1 MTTHSEHLLR
11 HLCRLV
17 NAPARE
23 PTSDAALLERFVGH
37 ADEDAFA
44 EVVRRYGP
52 MVQGVCRRV
61 LGNAHEAQD
70 AAQATFLVLAR
81 KAAAIRPA
89 GALAGFLYGVASRL
103 AQTARRAAARRR
115 QREAR
120 CALSPRPQPS
130 PLDELT
136 ARELMEVL
144 DEELR
149 RLPEL
154 YRQPVILCCLEGLSL
169 DEAAARL
176 GWTRGSVKGRLERGR
191 ARLHARLARR
201 GLSLS
206 AVLGAAELF
215 RGASAAGMP
224 VLTPAATA
232 HAAVAFT
239 AGRGVIGAVVSPRAV
254 LLAEGGFHGTS
265 AAKVFFGVLLFFA
278 TVVVTAAG
286 ALRSP
291 LPAGEPQE
299 AGQAAAPQPPDPGGE
314 KTARLDR
321 FGDPLPAEA
330 ISRLGTLRFRTG
342 WFPDFVRFTGDGK
355 GVLTQD
361 YYGIRTWE
369 VATGKQIHALPPN
382 ETGGPAAQAC
392 LSPDG
397 KLLVT
402 TTGSGVRLWDVTTAR
417 QVRTLATQ
425 QYFAPCFSPDGTLLA
440 VLTDSLPRRLDL
452 LEVASGRRLWSWS
465 PGQLPPGCVAFT
477 PDGKDVVVAG
487 WSMVQSPPLKD
498 HTVRF
503 LDARTGKQRQSIDLG
518 THSPLKIAISPDGG
532 LLAVICWSDDGR
544 MNRIIRV
551 WEVASGKERFRLDP
565 PILKGIFQ
573 QKYFSA
579 LAFAPDDN
587 TLLTAG
593 GFENLIAWDL
603 ATGKERRRF
612 GHNMTATLDL
622 AFSPDGKAVAVARP
636 GNVTVIDR
644 ASGEDLTPTG
654 GHRIGVNKAVFS
666 PDGRTVV
673 TTSPG
678 PCIISWDPTTGRE
691 RRRTEWYEPA
701 LVYDRASDDGRLAF
715 AVQYVG
721 QQKGRVRVWDLVESK
736 ERDPLALDFVTGQ
749 PTLKAVGPGGKVLV
763 VGPND
768 GDTLFLLD
776 VATGRRLRS
785 LQDSGL
791 KTNRV
796 GFADDGRTLVAF
808 CADHAVQVWDIER
821 GVKRRQFGPL
831 GEVIG
836 RGPRPVGS
844 VGTPY
849 QAALS
854 PDGKWIAYL
863 NHTGIPSLFE
873 TATMQQVRR
882 LNKLPDGAGML
893 TFSPDSRVLAC
904 AGGDPVI
911 HLLEVASG
919 KERRSLA
926 GHRGHVHS
934 CTFSRDGRT
943 LLSASADTTALVWD
957 LTGRLQAR
965 GAWDKPLSPEQLDA
979 CWAALA
985 SEDAAAAYG
994 ALRRLAADAARAV
1007 PYLAGKLPPV
1017 PPADAKRVATLLAD
1031 LDSNQFEVREKAS
1044 RELADLGETAE
1055 SACRQALQGRPSAE
1069 ARQRLERLLEQAS
1082 QQRRT
1087 PSAAGLRTLRAVE
1100 VLEGAGTP
1108 EARQVLEKWAAGAAE
1123 ARLTEEAKSALRR
1136 LARQQAAP

>member
-11 HLCRLV
+11 QLRRLV
-17 NAPARE
+17 NAPA
-23 PTSDAALLERFVGH
+23 PQPASDAALLDRFVRH

-61 LGNAHEAQD
+61 LGNADEAQD

-81 KAAAIRPA
+81 KAAVIHPP
-89 GALAGFLYGVASRL
+89 GALASFVYGVASRL

-120 CALSPRPQPS
+120 CALPPRPQPG

-136 ARELMEVL
+136 ARELMDVL
-144 DEELR
+144 DEEVR

-169 DEAAARL
+169 EEAATRL

-201 GLSLS
+201 GLTLS
-206 AVLGAAELF
+206 AVLGAAEMF
-215 RGASAAGMP
+215 RGGAAAWMP
-224 VLTPAATA
+224 VSMPATTA
-232 HAAVAFT
+232 QAAVAFMM
-239 AGRGVIGAVVSPRAV
+239 GRGAMGAGVSPNAVV
-254 LLAEGGFHGTS
+254 LAEGGLHGTS
-265 AAKVFFGVLLFFA
+265 AVKVFFGVLLLVA
-278 TVVVTAAG
+278 AVVVTAAG
-286 ALRSP
+286 VVRSP
-291 LPAGEPQE
+291 LPAGEPP
-299 AGQAAAPQPPDPGGE
+299 AAPQPPDPGAE

-321 FGDPLPAEA
+321 YGDPLPAEA

-342 WFPDFVRFTGDGK
+342 WFPHFVRFTADGK
-355 GVLTQD
+355 SLVTQD
-361 YYGIRTWE
+361 YHGVRTWE
-369 VATGKQIHALPPN
+369 VATGKQIYALPQK
-382 ETGGPAAQAC
+382 EIGGPGAAQAC

-402 TTGSGVRLWDVTTAR
+402 ATDPGLRLWDVTTAR
-417 QVRTLATQ
+417 RVRTLATQ
-425 QYFAPCFSPDGTLLA
+425 SYSAPCFSPDGALLA
-440 VLTDSLPRRLDL
+440 ALTSDFPGSVEL
-452 LEVASGRRLWSWS
+452 LEAASGKRLWSWS
-465 PGQLPPGCVAFT
+465 QGKLPLCCVAFT
-477 PDGKDVVVAG
+477 ADGKAVVVAG
-487 WSMVQSPPLKD
+487 WGVLQSPPLKD
-498 HTVRF
+498 NTVRF
-503 LDARTGKQRQSIDLG
+503 LDVRTGKERQAIDLG
-518 THSPLKIAISPDGG
+518 THTPFKIALSPDGR
-532 LLAVICWSDDGR
+532 LLVAICWSEDGR
-544 MNRIIRV
+544 LERIIRV
-551 WEVASGKERFRLDP
+551 WEVASGKERFRLEP
-565 PILKGIFQ
+565 PIRKDVSE
-573 QKYFSA
+573 QKLFSA

-593 GFENLIAWDL
+593 GFESLIAWDL

-612 GHNMTATLDL
+612 GHGMTNSADL

-636 GNVTVIDR
+636 GNVGVIDR
-644 ASGEDLTPTG
+644 ASGADLTPTG

-678 PCIISWDPTTGRE
+678 PCIVSWDPLTGRE
-691 RRRTEWYEPA
+691 RRRTEWYEPV
-701 LVYDRASDDGRLAF
+701 LRFDQTSDDGRLAF
-715 AVQYVG
+715 AVQNIG
-721 QQKGRVRVWDLVESK
+721 QPKGRVRVWDLVENK
-736 ERDPLALDFVTGQ
+736 ERAPLALDFVPGQ
-749 PTLKAVGPGGKVLV
+749 PTLKAIGPGGRVLV
-763 VGPND
+763 VGPYD

-776 VATGRRLRS
+776 SATGRRLRS
-785 LQDSGL
+785 LQDPGL

-796 GFADDGRTLVAF
+796 GLADDGRTLVVF
-808 CADHAVQVWDIER
+808 CGDHTVQVWDVGR

-831 GEVIG
+831 GEVFG
-836 RGPRPVGS
+836 PGPRPVGS

-854 PDGKWIAYL
+854 PDGRWIVYL
-863 NHTGIPSLFE
+863 NHTGIPILFE
-873 TATMQQVRR
+873 TSTGQEVRR
-882 LNKLPDGAGML
+882 LSKLPNGAGML

-904 AGGDPVI
+904 AGYWDPVI

-919 KERRSLA
+919 KERHSLA

-943 LLSASADTTALVWD
+943 LLSASTDTTALVWD

-979 CWAALA
+979 CWQTLA
-985 SEDAAAAYG
+985 GADAAAAYA

-1007 PYLAGKLPPV
+1007 PYLARKLPPV
-1017 PPADAKRVATLLAD
+1017 PPADGKRVAGLLAD

-1044 RELADLGETAE
+1044 RELAELGEIAE
-1055 SACRQALQGRPSAE
+1055 SACRRARQDRPSAE
-1069 ARQRLERLLEQAS
+1069 ARRRLERLLEQAS

-1100 VLEGAGTP
+1100 VLEWAGTP
-1108 EARQVLEKWAAGAAE
+1108 EARQVLERWAGGAAE